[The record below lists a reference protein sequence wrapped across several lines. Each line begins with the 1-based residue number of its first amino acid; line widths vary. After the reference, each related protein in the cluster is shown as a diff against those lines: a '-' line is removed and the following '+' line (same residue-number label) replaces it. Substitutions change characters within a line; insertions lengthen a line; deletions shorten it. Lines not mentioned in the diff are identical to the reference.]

1 MGYSPVTDKD
11 VKNML
16 NTIKL
21 NSLDELFKIIPD
33 KFKLDYKK
41 FNIPEG
47 LSEQE
52 VYSKLSEIGKK
63 NKVSQNDIFIGGG
76 VYDHYVPSIV
86 DFLSSR

>member
-1 MGYSPVTDKD
+1 MSNIPLTKD
-11 VKNML
+11 ELANILDDLSL
-16 NTIKL
+16 NHV
-21 NSLDELFKIIPD
+21 DELFNIIPD

-63 NKVSQNDIFIGGG
+63 NKCGSGF
-76 VYDHYVPSIV
+76 
-86 DFLSSR
+86 